1 MIRTMLFTS
10 FLVLGLFS
18 FANAAENLYSCKIED
33 AWLQKQKLSGSV
45 NVSDLDHAE
54 IQIVSSSETVTCP
67 LAVESV
73 QDNSLGKV
81 SEVVFKLLPEAC
93 TPFEKS
99 FNRNLRKRITL
110 NVSTQPGT
118 PAPAAQIAWRN
129 RTGYSDC
136 KEILNN
142 LKDHGIG
149 TRFPQSQEQKKE
161 SQLKGTK

>member
-1 MIRTMLFTS
+1 MIRIMLFT
-10 FLVLGLFS
+10 FLAMGLFTS
-18 FANAAENLYSCKIED
+18 ANAAETLYSCKIED
-33 AWLQKQKLSGSV
+33 AWLKKQNLSGFV
-45 NVSDLDHAE
+45 NVGDLDHAE
-54 IQIVSSSETVTCP
+54 IKIVSSSETVTCP

-81 SEVVFKLLPEAC
+81 SEVVFKLLPESC

-118 PAPAAQIAWRN
+118 AAPSAQIAWRN

-136 KEILNN
+136 KETLNN

-149 TRFPQSQEQKKE
+149 ARFPQSQKKAP
-161 SQLKGTK
+161 QPQGTK

>member
-10 FLVLGLFS
+10 LAMGLFTS
-18 FANAAENLYSCKIED
+18 ANAAETLYSCKIED
-33 AWLQKQKLSGSV
+33 AWLQKQNLSGFV
-45 NVSDLDHAE
+45 NVGDLDHAE
-54 IQIVSSSETVTCP
+54 LKIVSSSETVTCP

-81 SEVVFKLLPEAC
+81 SEVVFKLLPESC

-99 FNRNLRKRITL
+99 FNRNLRKRMTL

-118 PAPAAQIAWRN
+118 APAAQIAWRN

-136 KEILNN
+136 KETLNN

-149 TRFPQSQEQKKE
+149 ARFPQSQKQKKE
-161 SQLKGTK
+161 NQYKGTK